1 MREKVR
7 SLKIEFEST
16 AMIKCVVGGLG

>member
-16 AMIKCVVGGLG
+16 AVIKCVIERLD